1 MNLRNLIS
9 SDASSVFLNTDDFA
23 ESVTRYIDGQPG
35 VQEAVVAVV
44 IHGDVDVE
52 LAQGRGRTAS
62 VTLQMAESQSVSET
76 DAFMVDGKR
85 FEVIK
90 VGQPNE
96 GMRVVYCHEYRGDR
110 REARRNPR

>member
-1 MNLRNLIS
+1 MSLRNLIN

-23 ESVTRYIDGQPG
+23 ESVTRYIDGHTG
-35 VQEAVVAVV
+35 VQESVAAVV
-44 IHGDVDVE
+44 IHGDVEVE
-52 LAQGRGRTAS
+52 LSQGRGRTAS
-62 VTLQMAESQSVSET
+62 VTLQINESQSVSES
-76 DAFMVDGKR
+76 DAFLIDSKR

-90 VGQPNE
+90 VGQANE